1 MARDKI
7 YQQVESF
14 LRECISN
21 GKMKVGEA
29 IYSENLL
36 CEKLGV
42 SRTSV
47 RKAIR
52 LMVEDN
58 ILETHPGKGTF
69 IKSDGSGILHNR
81 FCLINH
87 YTRILQYDV
96 TDSYFSDIIFGA
108 EAQTRE
114 FNLDFS
120 IFSKEFHTLK
130 EAKELFQNMKYDGVI
145 IDSNFQNLKGQ
156 YDFIENFFKN
166 AVIAD
171 GNPEE
176 GNIPVTAPDAEKGFS
191 QILELAAQRK
201 GPIFFVT
208 NEHRSSHRWRKI
220 CFERAAEKADIKYII
235 LDYGQ
240 NIRYDNFIHFDFNR
254 LDHHPLIHEKIKAA
268 AVPENQGAT
277 FICSNDYIASK
288 VITSLHR
295 LGYSV
300 PGDFAVSGF
309 GGIGFSIY
317 TNPALTTVKVDS
329 ELLSRNA
336 VKMLMAIIEKRQYT
350 AKLIPVGVIK
360 RESL

>member
-1 MARDKI
+1 MAKDKI
-7 YQQVESF
+7 YLQVAAF
-14 LRECISN
+14 LRECISE

-58 ILETHPGKGTF
+58 ILETYPGKGTF

-87 YTRILQYDV
+87 YTRVLQYDV
-96 TDSYFSDIIFGA
+96 TDSYYSDIIFGA

-120 IFSKEFHTLK
+120 VFSKEFHTPD
-130 EAKELFQNMKYDGVI
+130 EAKELFKNMKYDGVI
-145 IDSNFQNLKGQ
+145 IDSGFQTLKNK
-156 YDFIENFFKN
+156 YCFLEELFKN
-166 AVIAD
+166 AVIVD

-176 GNIPVTAPDAEKGFS
+176 GTIPVTAPDAEMGFS
-191 QILELAAQRK
+191 RLLELAAQRK
-201 GPIFFVT
+201 APVFFIT
-208 NEHRSSHRWRKI
+208 HEHNSSHRWRKI
-220 CFERAAEKADIKYII
+220 CFERAAKKAGIQYTIV
-235 LDYGQ
+235 DYGK
-240 NIRYDNFIHFDFNR
+240 NIRFDNFFHLDFNHF
-254 LDHHPLIHEKIKAA
+254 DHHPLIHEQLKEI
-268 AVPENQGAT
+268 AVPENHGAT
-277 FICSNDYIASK
+277 FICCNDYVAIK
-288 VITSLHR
+288 VISSLR
-295 LGYSV
+295 RFGYRV
-300 PGDFAVSGF
+300 PDDFAVSGF
-309 GGIGFSIY
+309 GGIGFSAY
-317 TNPALTTVKVDS
+317 SNPALTTVKIDS

-336 VKMLMAIIEKRQYT
+336 VKILMDVVEKRRSVSE
-350 AKLIPVGVIK
+350 LLPVGVIK